1 MSAIARR
8 TVLPHLA
15 AVVGVAA
22 VAGALWAW
30 GYSGAWAQRAGRPE
44 LAVWGVRLAAVAL
57 FAGAQVVFGLL
68 VLPGFFRQSR
78 FESGYALACGLLGA
92 LAIGGAVVIGAAA
105 W

>member
-1 MSAIARR
+1 MSAIGRQAI
-8 TVLPHLA
+8 LPNLA

-30 GYSGAWAQRAGRPE
+30 GYSAAWAQRADRPE
-44 LAVWGVRLAAVAL
+44 LAVWSVRLAAAAL

-68 VLPGFFRQSR
+68 VLPGFFRRSR
-78 FESGYALACGLLGA
+78 FESGYALACSLLGA
-92 LAIGGAVVIGAAA
+92 LAVGGALVLGAAA